1 MSISQNSYAVSNHS
15 TGDGRGKWDT
25 RRVAVS
31 ALFVALSIVT
41 SFIEFPI
48 FPAAPFLKYDP
59 SGIFCLLAALLYGPA
74 TGSVVVAL
82 PWVFRL
88 FTNPAGAIM
97 SLIMGLAGVLVG
109 SMIYRAKGTNKTLFV
124 GLILAVVASTA
135 AAAVMNLIVTP
146 LYTGVPVET
155 VAGMI
160 VPIILPFNLMKFTI
174 NSVVAGLVF
183 LPLKKALS

>member
-1 MSISQNSYAVSNHS
+1 MGISQSSFMSNHS

-74 TGSVVVAL
+74 TGAVVVSL

-88 FTNPAGAIM
+88 FTNPAGAVM
-97 SLIMGLAGVLVG
+97 SLIMGLCGVLAG
-109 SMIYRAKGTNKTLFV
+109 SIIYRRKETNAALV
-124 GLILAVVASTA
+124 IGLVVAVVASSA
-135 AAAVMNLIVTP
+135 AACVMNLIVTP
-146 LYTGVPVET
+146 LYTGVTVEA

-160 VPIILPFNLMKFTI
+160 LPIILPFNILKFTI